1 MAQVARTPTV
11 GDGLVRI
18 PTRAATAYSPI
29 PTAIIRIAVFTENRR
44 WFGFSGLLSSSRSKC
59 RVLLVDSDPT
69 PPCRILVVIGV
80 MGARGSGEKAGSSTH
95 SDTPSTSEVTD
106 GDVILAHPSAPARF
120 ELYGLLSLSALL
132 LFNRKSRLQYTNETT
147 GRATSNKRNMAPET
161 QRSCNNLITFITAC
175 AACYCGL
182 SWLRP

>member
-120 ELYGLLSLSALL
+120 ELYGLSLSALL
-132 LFNRKSRLQYTNETT
+132 LFSRKLELQYTNETT

-161 QRSCNNLITFITAC
+161 QNPATT
-175 AACYCGL
+175 
-182 SWLRP
+182 